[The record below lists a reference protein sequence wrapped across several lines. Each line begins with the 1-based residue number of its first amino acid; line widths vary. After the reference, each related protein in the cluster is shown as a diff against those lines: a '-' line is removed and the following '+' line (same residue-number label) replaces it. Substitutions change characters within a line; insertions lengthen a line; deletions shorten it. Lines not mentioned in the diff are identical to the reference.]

1 MIFVLFLQTK
11 TINSNSIVKNIRL
24 LTSLII
30 AVFLLPGVSFA
41 EKNTDANTEI
51 LYEEIGNINPSYPSY
66 DVFAMSLKGYHKL
79 NASGK
84 LKKDI
89 ITVIDF
95 SKSSNEKRLWV
106 IDLNTRQ
113 VLFHDYVAHGRNSG
127 NEFARKFSNLSQ
139 SHMSSIGFYLTGETY
154 NGKHGLSLRLDG
166 MDPDFNHNAR
176 SRAIVM
182 HGADYVSEDF
192 IKKYGRLGRSYGCP
206 SVSVDISDQ
215 LIDTIR
221 EGSIMFIFYPD
232 ENYLKKSNLLHS
244 VIVKS

>member
-127 NEFARKFSNLSQ
+127 NEFARKFSNHSQ